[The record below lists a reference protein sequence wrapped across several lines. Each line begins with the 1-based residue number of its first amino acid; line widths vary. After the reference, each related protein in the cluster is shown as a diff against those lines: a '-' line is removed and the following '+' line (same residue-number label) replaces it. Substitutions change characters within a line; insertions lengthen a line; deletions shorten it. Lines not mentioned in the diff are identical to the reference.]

1 MTAPGKRWGKWNDCC
16 SVDTNGDSKA
26 NIYIVMNR
34 EYFTGVQIS
43 ITAATGKPKK
53 CSRFATIIQY
63 KECWFLETTVN
74 ISSVSDFVK

>member
-43 ITAATGKPKK
+43 ITAATGKPN
-53 CSRFATIIQY
+53 RI
-63 KECWFLETTVN
+63 
-74 ISSVSDFVK
+74 